1 MFDWITPLAGLIS
14 DALTTGQD
22 FVVTCEYGGN
32 YVRDV
37 LNRARI
43 RAWGMETIGD
53 EVIFRVRH
61 QDARRTDAALR
72 DAGL

>member
-22 FVVTCEYGGN
+22 FVITCEYGGH

-37 LNRARI
+37 LRRGGVK
-43 RAWGMETIGD
+43 AWGMETVGD
-53 EVIFRVRH
+53 QVMFRVAYR
-61 QDARRTDAALR
+61 DARRTDAVLR
-72 DAGL
+72 DAGI